1 MSASSLSPEEIR
13 AAAGAHQELGPE
25 YSDAVVTSFLDKI
38 DKDIAARV
46 DARLAGTPQAEPA
59 KPENS
64 TLLTGIAIGTAM
76 GTFPLLL
83 AMSLARGDQAVQ
95 GPLQWLLALWIVV
108 TVGCA
113 VGAARARGQ
122 SASRR
127 KAIDP

>member
-1 MSASSLSPEEIR
+1 MSASSLSPEEVR

-64 TLLTGIAIGTAM
+64 TLLKGIAIGTAM

-83 AMSLARGDQAVQ
+83 AMSLARGDQAME
-95 GPLQWLLALWIVV
+95 GPLQWLLGPMDCRGGGLRRWRSPGPA
-108 TVGCA
+108 A
-113 VGAARARGQ
+113 VREPPQG
-122 SASRR
+122 
-127 KAIDP
+127 D